1 MPGKPAAGGEPCGCP
16 RGQQV
21 GRSAGN
27 APRHPVRIGECHH
40 VSQRIDDAA
49 ARLPRPGALP
59 PPGLPPG
66 DALQPPDLL
75 APPARP
81 GIAPGAQRGQEAPEV
96 RARCAPIPGHERDC
110 LRRGPDP
117 DCGRPVQQRPCQPWI
132 GGDPGQGAAEGGG
145 EAVVVDGAEVPQHL
159 ERVRERPRRGWVRQG
174 EPTAARRTPARQHEC
189 RAGQVRDRDLRQ
201 RVGGRG
207 GVGALVVAADHCA
220 GTEPGRAAGP
230 LICGGLGDRDGDQ
243 PGHAPCGVAAGFAGE
258 PGVHHQADVRH
269 RE

>member
-27 APRHPVRIGECHH
+27 APRHPVRIGECRH